1 MTILDRILQNLTYK
15 EEEQDDQDTILLLP
29 KHLFIRNINKELA
42 DQLQDKISTD
52 NIAYEIWHR
61 I

>member
-15 EEEQDDQDTILLLP
+15 EEEQDDQNTILLLP
-29 KHLFIRNINKELA
+29 KHLFIQNINKELA

-52 NIAYEIWHR
+52 DIAYEI
-61 I
+61 